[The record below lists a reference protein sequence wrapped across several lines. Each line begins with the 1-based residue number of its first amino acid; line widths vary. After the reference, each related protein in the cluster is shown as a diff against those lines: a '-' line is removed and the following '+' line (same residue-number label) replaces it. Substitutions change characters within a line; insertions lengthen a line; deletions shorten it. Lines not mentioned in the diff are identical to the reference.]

1 MSMELGFSEYKDN
14 VFYPIDKTN
23 EYTDQL
29 KSVNTSEED
38 ETQQTVTHQ
47 LTNENISLSYSKK
60 A

>member
-29 KSVNTSEED
+29 KSLNTSEEED
-38 ETQQTVTHQ
+38 ETQ
-47 LTNENISLSYSKK
+47 
-60 A
+60 